1 MTGCGEPAASKSPA
15 SRTGPIRSP
24 RPKFEYKAGDK
35 AAHGQYPTEL
45 EILPGDT
52 VWIAF
57 IGGDPHYS
65 SITGSSSTQA
75 ESTSTKTMPD
85 VEYEVKRTPESS
97 ESQPRLRPR
106 VAVRRVEKRARAT
119 IRARVGSKI
128 RRPSWFTI
136 AMANQVTEGEGVVEL
151 NQQTT
156 NENAARPSRYEWL
169 R

>member
-1 MTGCGEPAASKSPA
+1 MTGCGESAASKSPA

-65 SITGSSSTQA
+65 SITSSSSTQA

-119 IRARVGSKI
+119 IRARVGPKI
-128 RRPSWFTI
+128 RRPTWVTL

-156 NENAARPSRYEWL
+156 NENAARPLRYEWL

>member
-1 MTGCGEPAASKSPA
+1 MIGCGEPAASKSPA

-24 RPKFEYKAGDK
+24 RPKFEYKVGDK

-57 IGGDPHYS
+57 IGGGPHYS

-119 IRARVGSKI
+119 IRARVGAKN
-128 RRPSWFTI
+128 RRPSWFTL

-156 NENAARPSRYEWL
+156 NENAARPLRYEWL

>member
-24 RPKFEYKAGDK
+24 RPKFEYNAVDK

-65 SITGSSSTQA
+65 SITSSSSTQA

-119 IRARVGSKI
+119 IRARVGPKI
-128 RRPSWFTI
+128 RRPSWVTL

-156 NENAARPSRYEWL
+156 NENAARPLRYEWL

>member
-1 MTGCGEPAASKSPA
+1 MRRTCRLEIPGLTDGADTFSKA
-15 SRTGPIRSP
+15 EI
-24 RPKFEYKAGDK
+24 EYPVGDK
-35 AAHGQYPTEL
+35 AAHGQYPTEI

-57 IGGDPHYS
+57 IGGGPHYS

-128 RRPSWFTI
+128 RRASWFTL

-156 NENAARPSRYEWL
+156 NENAARPLRYEWL

>member
-1 MTGCGEPAASKSPA
+1 MTGCGESAASKSPA

-35 AAHGQYPTEL
+35 AAHGQYSTEL

-75 ESTSTKTMPD
+75 ESTSTKIMPD
-85 VEYEVKRTPESS
+85 VEYEVKQTPESS

-119 IRARVGSKI
+119 IRARVGPKI
-128 RRPSWFTI
+128 RRPSWVTLT
-136 AMANQVTEGEGVVEL
+136 MAKQVTEGEGVVEL

-156 NENAARPSRYEWL
+156 NENTARPLRYEWL